1 MKLLKTSARVDNS
14 PAALW
19 YAFTPMESKCFAF
32 STIQWVVSIVQ
43 TNKKPNNNKI
53 QSPVRWLGFHSW
65 ALAVSQGE
73 CSHLAHSSDGHH
85 LQDGCRWEWEHLWLM
100 PGGTEHSQQQLQVC
114 TTPIW
119 SSRGCRVLLQHQP
132 DSPLTDA
139 SSKHGFFGSYPWLV
153 GSSPKEGVTKP
164 GHCTQL
170 LWAAAA
176 QEALP
181 YPNSFIP
188 AAAALGPQQ
197 HTDYSGFPV
206 CTAKDTKLKTPWF
219 PSSAPAIKVA
229 AGNRGFRSEI
239 KHSRKISVYGLIFK
253 PESADPWRVTCV
265 VSLISFDFK
274 VTKEK
279 FKTLFVAIS

>member
-1 MKLLKTSARVDNS
+1 MSA
-14 PAALW
+14 PTWHTAQMG
-19 YAFTPMESKCFAF
+19 T
-32 STIQWVVSIVQ
+32 T
-43 TNKKPNNNKI
+43 
-53 QSPVRWLGFHSW
+53 
-65 ALAVSQGE
+65 
-73 CSHLAHSSDGHH
+73 
-85 LQDGCRWEWEHLWLM
+85 LQDGCRWEWERLWLM

-176 QEALP
+176 QETLP

-188 AAAALGPQQ
+188 AAAAWG
-197 HTDYSGFPV
+197 
-206 CTAKDTKLKTPWF
+206 
-219 PSSAPAIKVA
+219 PSSTPTILASLCAPPRTQ
-229 AGNRGFRSEI
+229 N
-239 KHSRKISVYGLIFK
+239 
-253 PESADPWRVTCV
+253 
-265 VSLISFDFK
+265 
-274 VTKEK
+274 
-279 FKTLFVAIS
+279 